1 MPSSSGVRVGP
12 GHTALAVTPLR
23 ATSRAI
29 VFVKAIT
36 PALAPA

>member
-12 GHTALAVTPLR
+12 GQTVFAVTPER

-36 PALAPA
+36 PPLAPE